1 MYRFIQNIGDYFN
14 PGYFT
19 EDFKDNVFKESG
31 FDSDDLKELNKRFS
45 DLRHQY
51 YDVFKKEVIDG
62 NLPMKYVLKKMH
74 DFHSRLLQMLG
85 YNAENSYSQW
95 LYLDTDRVVPVRHI
109 YRNGT
114 QPQLMVMEMQPMLQ
128 MGDQR
133 VEGLFEQCYE
143 DESEAAQRYRFC
155 NWQKVTTLPI
165 PEGCK
170 ISPKIIN
177 QAIEEIFYLPEEQRP
192 KYVLVLAGSRI
203 YLLEE
208 KKFKHGSYLVLDIEE
223 LISEAAVSATK
234 DYYTLFYLLCG
245 REALANESQTAL
257 MDKLGEASTRN
268 AYAVTKDLKEGVI
281 TAVESLAN
289 EAIYYIHNVLGNQQ
303 DETDEM
309 FAQNV
314 KDDCIT
320 IVYRLLF
327 IFYAEARP
335 ELSIL
340 PMNDEVYLNGYSL
353 DKLRDLETVQM
364 QNQSTKDGYF
374 IHDSLWRLFQMIH
387 TGYNEDGSQKTF
399 VVKRIDSP
407 LFNDG
412 ELKALQGIKYRNSV
426 WQKIIY
432 ALSISKPDGKRQ
444 PGRISYIN
452 LGINQLGSVYESL
465 LAYRGFYADQDYIEV
480 FKAGAEKDGT
490 FLVPASRMDVFE
502 HDEIKWDDNG
512 DVHTYKKGTFVYRL
526 NGRDRQKS
534 ASYYTPEVLT
544 QSTVKYTLKGFV
556 DRLKDPNDDF
566 CASDLLNLK
575 ILEPAMGAAAFQNE
589 VINQLAE
596 LYIIYRE
603 KEKNKHVS
611 PMERRNEVQKV
622 KAYIA
627 THNVYGVDLNP
638 TAIEL
643 GKLSLWL
650 NVIHKDMETP
660 FFSNRLAL
668 GNAVIGA
675 WLKVYNRSDVVGTPD
690 KNNSKKRKLLPTSW
704 WTEAPHK
711 VKFFKN
717 RVNRKQD
724 EIYHFLLPDKAM
736 LAVRSI
742 SERKK
747 DYPTEAKHM
756 NDIVK
761 DWTAAVN
768 DDDYKFLQRL
778 SKKIDL
784 LLLEYFSYQ
793 SEINKMTE
801 NRMQLWE
808 QPGHY
813 QEEMFLKE
821 KYETKQRLN
830 DDRLRHDNA
839 YFRLRMVMD
848 YWCSL
853 WFWDYK
859 DAEYLPSR
867 RDYWND
873 IDAML
878 NVSDQ
883 ELDSNTTRWLSDHIK
898 GKSMRQHNVSGS
910 RAHQVVQQGDLF
922 SGVAEE
928 EPIYNL
934 TPLSDEESVQ
944 IQMSKE
950 EVLEGVRGEYRN
962 AFDDSDRFK
971 IVSRYA
977 KQYHFF
983 HPMLEFLEVFWLRD
997 GFDIICGN
1005 PPWIKLEFD
1014 EVGIISEQYPEV
1026 AIRKMSA
1033 PDVRRKRDELFVA
1046 NPQLEKLY
1054 RTEETEN
1061 ECSTTFLNAYQNY
1074 PLLVGQQ
1081 TNLYKCVLTNGMEMM
1096 GSDGY
1101 MGLLTPESIYDD
1113 PKGQPLRRE
1122 LYKHLQ
1128 YHFQYQNELRLFAE
1142 VDHHTAFGGQLLRK
1156 HTSSPPHF
1164 ASLSNLFHPNTI
1176 DACFT
1181 HDGHGLCGGIKDEN
1195 GNWNTAPH
1203 KERIVTFG
1211 EEELKILSEAF
1222 EGGADWESVKLTSIH
1237 SEVVVSVLEKLS
1249 KFPSHLKDISCFEVS
1264 EGLHET
1270 NSVDK
1275 GLMKR
1280 NTCFPKLNNFELIYS
1295 GPHFFCGNPI
1305 YKTPRKECILNSD
1318 YDTIDLQSID
1328 EGYVPRTN
1336 YTPTIPIQQFK
1347 KLITGFPCGQDSDGN
1362 TVYDDWSDYYKV
1374 GFRRMIGSNS
1384 ERSLSGAIL
1393 LPNCLHI
1400 GAVVSVTFKDYN
1412 QLVEFT
1418 ALTSSLVMDFYVKVL
1433 KISDIHA
1440 NRVLPFPL
1448 GISDKFKPALFSR
1461 TLMLNCL
1468 TRHYADLWSKCWL
1481 DDFCNQ
1487 IWSIDDPRLKP
1498 FGTLQRDWS
1507 WNTPLRNYFE
1517 RRQALVEIDV
1527 IAAMALGLSLQDL
1540 EMIYTIQFPVLQQN
1554 ENDTWYDRKG
1564 NIVFTCSKGLTGVGV
1579 DRPVWEKIRDM
1590 KDGESYE
1597 HTIEK
1602 SELYKGQKVT
1612 YYAPFTK
1619 CDRIEDYRRAWTHFE
1634 KVFNN

>member
-490 FLVPASRMDVFE
+490 FLVPASRMDIFE

-801 NRMQLWE
+801 NR
-808 QPGHY
+808 
-813 QEEMFLKE
+813 
-821 KYETKQRLN
+821 
-830 DDRLRHDNA
+830 
-839 YFRLRMVMD
+839 
-848 YWCSL
+848 
-853 WFWDYK
+853 
-859 DAEYLPSR
+859 
-867 RDYWND
+867 
-873 IDAML
+873 
-878 NVSDQ
+878 
-883 ELDSNTTRWLSDHIK
+883 
-898 GKSMRQHNVSGS
+898 
-910 RAHQVVQQGDLF
+910 
-922 SGVAEE
+922 
-928 EPIYNL
+928 
-934 TPLSDEESVQ
+934 
-944 IQMSKE
+944 
-950 EVLEGVRGEYRN
+950 
-962 AFDDSDRFK
+962 
-971 IVSRYA
+971 
-977 KQYHFF
+977 
-983 HPMLEFLEVFWLRD
+983 
-997 GFDIICGN
+997 
-1005 PPWIKLEFD
+1005 
-1014 EVGIISEQYPEV
+1014 GII
-1026 AIRKMSA
+1026 
-1033 PDVRRKRDELFVA
+1033 RRR
-1046 NPQLEKLY
+1046 
-1054 RTEETEN
+1054 
-1061 ECSTTFLNAYQNY
+1061 CS
-1074 PLLVGQQ
+1074 
-1081 TNLYKCVLTNGMEMM
+1081 
-1096 GSDGY
+1096 
-1101 MGLLTPESIYDD
+1101 
-1113 PKGQPLRRE
+1113 
-1122 LYKHLQ
+1122 
-1128 YHFQYQNELRLFAE
+1128 
-1142 VDHHTAFGGQLLRK
+1142 
-1156 HTSSPPHF
+1156 
-1164 ASLSNLFHPNTI
+1164 
-1176 DACFT
+1176 
-1181 HDGHGLCGGIKDEN
+1181 
-1195 GNWNTAPH
+1195 
-1203 KERIVTFG
+1203 
-1211 EEELKILSEAF
+1211 
-1222 EGGADWESVKLTSIH
+1222 
-1237 SEVVVSVLEKLS
+1237 
-1249 KFPSHLKDISCFEVS
+1249 
-1264 EGLHET
+1264 
-1270 NSVDK
+1270 
-1275 GLMKR
+1275 
-1280 NTCFPKLNNFELIYS
+1280 
-1295 GPHFFCGNPI
+1295 
-1305 YKTPRKECILNSD
+1305 
-1318 YDTIDLQSID
+1318 
-1328 EGYVPRTN
+1328 
-1336 YTPTIPIQQFK
+1336 
-1347 KLITGFPCGQDSDGN
+1347 
-1362 TVYDDWSDYYKV
+1362 
-1374 GFRRMIGSNS
+1374 
-1384 ERSLSGAIL
+1384 
-1393 LPNCLHI
+1393 
-1400 GAVVSVTFKDYN
+1400 
-1412 QLVEFT
+1412 
-1418 ALTSSLVMDFYVKVL
+1418 
-1433 KISDIHA
+1433 
-1440 NRVLPFPL
+1440 
-1448 GISDKFKPALFSR
+1448 
-1461 TLMLNCL
+1461 
-1468 TRHYADLWSKCWL
+1468 
-1481 DDFCNQ
+1481 
-1487 IWSIDDPRLKP
+1487 
-1498 FGTLQRDWS
+1498 
-1507 WNTPLRNYFE
+1507 
-1517 RRQALVEIDV
+1517 
-1527 IAAMALGLSLQDL
+1527 
-1540 EMIYTIQFPVLQQN
+1540 
-1554 ENDTWYDRKG
+1554 
-1564 NIVFTCSKGLTGVGV
+1564 
-1579 DRPVWEKIRDM
+1579 
-1590 KDGESYE
+1590 
-1597 HTIEK
+1597 
-1602 SELYKGQKVT
+1602 
-1612 YYAPFTK
+1612 
-1619 CDRIEDYRRAWTHFE
+1619 
-1634 KVFNN
+1634 

>member
-51 YDVFKKEVIDG
+51 YDVFKKDVIDG

-192 KYVLVLAGSRI
+192 KYVLMLAGSRI

-502 HDEIKWDDNG
+502 HEEIKWDENG
-512 DVHTYKKGTFVYRL
+512 DVHTHKKGTFVYRL

-675 WLKVYNRSDVVGTPD
+675 WLKVYNRSEVVGTPD
-690 KNNSKKRKLLPTSW
+690 KSNSKKRKLLPTSW

-742 SERKK
+742 SEQKK
-747 DYPTEAKHM
+747 EHPTEAKHM
-756 NDIVK
+756 NDIIK

-768 DDDYKFLQRL
+768 DDDYKFLQQL

-853 WFWDYK
+853 WFWEYK
-859 DAEYLPSR
+859 DAEYLPTR

-878 NVSDQ
+878 SVSDQ

-898 GKSMRQHNVSGS
+898 GKAMRQHTVSGG
-910 RAHQVVQQGDLF
+910 RMHQGVQQGDLF

-944 IQMSKE
+944 IQISKE
-950 EVLEGVRGEYRN
+950 EVLENVRGEYRN

-1005 PPWIKLEFD
+1005 PPWIKLDFD
-1014 EVGIISEQYPEV
+1014 EISIVAEKFPEV

-1033 PDVRRKRDELFVA
+1033 PDVRRKRDELFEA

-1096 GSDGY
+1096 GTDGY

-1142 VDHHTAFGGQLLRK
+1142 VHHHTVYGGELLQKR
-1156 HTSSPPHF
+1156 TSSPPRF
-1164 ASLSNLFHPNTI
+1164 ASLSNLFHPNTV
-1176 DACFT
+1176 DACFA
-1181 HDGHGLCGGIKDEN
+1181 HDGHGLCQGKKKEGK
-1195 GNWNTAPH
+1195 WNTDAH
-1203 KERIVTFG
+1203 KDRIVRFDKNALLVLSQTF
-1211 EEELKILSEAF
+1211 ENSS
-1222 EGGADWESVKLTSIH
+1222 DWECVKLTNIH
-1237 SEVVVSVLEKLS
+1237 ANTIIQVLEKIRE
-1249 KFPSHLKDISCFEVS
+1249 FPTHIMDFPDKIVTRDID
-1264 EGLHET
+1264 ET
-1270 NSVDK
+1270 GGVYK
-1275 GLMKR
+1275 GIIKR
-1280 NTCFPKLNNFELIYS
+1280 EIGTPTGYYDAVCS
-1295 GPHFFCGNPI
+1295 GPHIYVSQPI
-1305 YKTPRKECILNSD
+1305 YKAPYKNYRVNND
-1318 YDTIDLQSID
+1318 YDVVNIAEISEDYQVRTIYKRALNVSEFIKLVPGFIVGNDVEGMPIYDNWID
-1328 EGYVPRTN
+1328 HYKFAYRKMLGNDSEHT
-1336 YTPTIPIQQFK
+1336 
-1347 KLITGFPCGQDSDGN
+1347 LI
-1362 TVYDDWSDYYKV
+1362 
-1374 GFRRMIGSNS
+1374 
-1384 ERSLSGAIL
+1384 GAII
-1393 LPNCLHI
+1393 PKGCSHLHTVI
-1400 GAVVSVTFKDYN
+1400 SITFKDVR
-1412 QLVEFT
+1412 QIVEFAGLASSLPIDFFIKVLNVNDLTEGRLDYLPFGVADKYKT
-1418 ALTSSLVMDFYVKVL
+1418 ALY
-1433 KISDIHA
+1433 
-1440 NRVLPFPL
+1440 
-1448 GISDKFKPALFSR
+1448 SR

-1468 TRHYADLWSKCWL
+1468 TQRYSDLWSEVYCN
-1481 DDFCNQ
+1481 DFCNQ
-1487 IWSIDDPRLKP
+1487 SWSTEDSRLKS
-1498 FGTLQRDWS
+1498 FSTLRKEWS
-1507 WNTPLRNYFE
+1507 WDTPLRNYFE
-1517 RRQALVEIDV
+1517 RRQAFIEMDV
-1527 IAAMALGLSLQDL
+1527 ITAMALGLNLQDL
-1540 EMIYTIQFPVLQQN
+1540 EMMYTIQFSILQQN
-1554 ENDTWYDRKG
+1554 ENDTWYDCKG

-1579 DRPVWEKIRDM
+1579 DRPVWEQIRN
-1590 KDGESYE
+1590 KKEGETYE

>member
-490 FLVPASRMDVFE
+490 FLVSASRMDVFE

-675 WLKVYNRSDVVGTPD
+675 WLKVYNRNDIVGTPD
-690 KNNSKKRKLLPTSW
+690 RSSKKKKLLPKAW
-704 WTEAPHK
+704 WEKAPCK

-724 EIYHFLLPDKAM
+724 EVYHFLLPDKAM

-742 SERKK
+742 TEQKK
-747 DYPTEAKHM
+747 EHLVEAKHM
-756 NDIVK
+756 NDIIK
-761 DWTAAVN
+761 DWTAAIN
-768 DDDYKFLQRL
+768 EDDFKFLQRL

-821 KYETKQRLN
+821 KYDTKQRLN

-853 WFWDYK
+853 WFWEYK
-859 DAEYLPSR
+859 DAEHLPSR

-898 GKSMRQHNVSGS
+898 GKAMRQHNVSGG
-910 RAHQVVQQGDLF
+910 RIHQGVQQGDLF

-962 AFDDSDRFK
+962 AFDESNRFK

-1033 PDVRRKRDELFVA
+1033 PDVRRKRDELFEA
-1046 NPQLEKLY
+1046 NPQLETIFT
-1054 RTEETEN
+1054 TEETDVV
-1061 ECSTTFLNAYQNY
+1061 CSGAFFNANQNY

-1081 TNLYKCVLTNGMEMM
+1081 TNLYKCILENCMQMNNPSGFTGLICPDGIYEDPAGLAFREVLFRQ
-1096 GSDGY
+1096 
-1101 MGLLTPESIYDD
+1101 L
-1113 PKGQPLRRE
+1113 K
-1122 LYKHLQ
+1122 
-1128 YHFQYQNELRLFAE
+1128 YHFQYVNTMKLFSEILHWVTYSTNIIGPYNDNPDFYSINNLYIPQTIDGCFCHDGNGICEGLKTEDGEWNTKAHKKRIIHYDEEKLEL
-1142 VDHHTAFGGQLLRK
+1142 
-1156 HTSSPPHF
+1156 
-1164 ASLSNLFHPNTI
+1164 LSNVFE
-1176 DACFT
+1176 
-1181 HDGHGLCGGIKDEN
+1181 DGSTKN
-1195 GNWNTAPH
+1195 GP
-1203 KERIVTFG
+1203 
-1211 EEELKILSEAF
+1211 
-1222 EGGADWESVKLTSIH
+1222 KLVSIH
-1237 SEVVVSVLEKLS
+1237 SQDILEVLKKIESY
-1249 KFPSHLKDISCFEVS
+1249 PSHVRDYKHIITVCFDETGAPKA
-1264 EGLHET
+1264 GLI
-1270 NSVDK
+1270 
-1275 GLMKR
+1275 KR
-1280 NTCFPKLNNFELIYS
+1280 DTHKPNIDEYDMIFN
-1295 GPHFFCGNPI
+1295 GPHIYVANPLS
-1305 YKTPRKECILNSD
+1305 KTPRSECIVANRD
-1318 YDTIDLQSID
+1318 YDTIDLTTISED
-1328 EGYVPRTN
+1328 YFSRTN
-1336 YTPTIPIQQFK
+1336 YRR
-1347 KLITGFPCGQDSDGN
+1347 LISINEYKSYIKGFPIGKDIDGTPIYGN
-1362 TVYDDWSDYYKV
+1362 YIDYYKV
-1374 GFRRMIGSNS
+1374 GFRNMMSQTG
-1384 ERSLSGAIL
+1384 ERTLICAV
-1393 LPNCLHI
+1393 LPCKTAHI
-1400 GAVVSVTFKDYN
+1400 HGVRSVAFCNGTDT
-1412 QLVEFT
+1412 VDMA
-1418 ALTSSLVMDFYVKVL
+1418 ALCASIVMDFYMKTIGADNL
-1433 KISDIHA
+1433 MPS
-1440 NRVLPFPL
+1440 RMMSFPL
-1448 GISDKFKPALFSR
+1448 GVLQKYQSALYSR

-1468 TRHYADLWSKCWL
+1468 TRHYSDLWKEVYR
-1481 DDFCNQ
+1481 DDFRQ
-1487 IWSIDDPRLKP
+1487 QTWSIDDVRLKS
-1498 FGTLQRDWS
+1498 FSSLSNNWTWDS
-1507 WNTPLRNYFE
+1507 PLRNYFE

-1527 IAAMALGLSLQDL
+1527 IVAISLGLSLQDL

-1554 ENDTWYDRKG
+1554 ENDTWYDSRG
-1564 NIVFTCSKGLTGVGV
+1564 NIVFSSSKGLPGVGV